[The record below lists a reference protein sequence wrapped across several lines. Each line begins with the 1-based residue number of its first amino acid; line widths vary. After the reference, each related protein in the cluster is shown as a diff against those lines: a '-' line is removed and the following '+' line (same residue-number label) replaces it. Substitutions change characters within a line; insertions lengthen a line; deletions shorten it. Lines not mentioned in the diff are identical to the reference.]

1 MKTCC
6 GSSTR
11 TGTYGYEP
19 YEMPFLQ
26 SAVHRIMRDSCQ
38 HAGLRSSPSLAV
50 FTIDQIASD
59 LGGYD
64 ALFQRPLSLQPAC
77 SQTAL
82 ILFPYKTFTRFSSTT
97 TSSLYRSIICVYSFS
112 SIVHTFI
119 GCN

>member
-1 MKTCC
+1 MKFTFRC

-64 ALFQRPLSLQPAC
+64 AYLDAYL
-77 SQTAL
+77 
-82 ILFPYKTFTRFSSTT
+82 
-97 TSSLYRSIICVYSFS
+97 V
-112 SIVHTFI
+112 I
-119 GCN
+119 GSRIPIRTET